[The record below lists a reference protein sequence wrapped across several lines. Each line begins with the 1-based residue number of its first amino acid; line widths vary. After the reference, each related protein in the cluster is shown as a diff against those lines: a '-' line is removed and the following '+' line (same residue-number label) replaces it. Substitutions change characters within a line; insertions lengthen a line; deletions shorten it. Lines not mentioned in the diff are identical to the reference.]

1 MYINRALL
9 KHGHS
14 NFSLTILEYC
24 EPDKCLERED
34 YYFKLLK
41 PKYNILKVSG
51 SPARSGFKLS
61 DKHKENISLGKK
73 GISSNAFD
81 QPNSQ
86 KISVMDLYTNIST
99 SYSAIK
105 VAGKAININYRYL
118 YNYFFLNQEKPL
130 LERYILKKLEV
141 PNKIP

>member
-9 KHGHS
+9 KNGYAK
-14 NFSLTILEYC
+14 FSLEILEYC
-24 EPDKCLERED
+24 SPSKLLKREK
-34 YYFKLLK
+34 YYFKLIK
-41 PKYNILKVSG
+41 PKYNILKVPG

-61 DKHKENISLGKK
+61 EKHKENISLSKK

-86 KISVMDLYTNIST
+86 KISVTDLYTNIST

-105 VAGKAININYRYL
+105 EAAKAININYRYL
-118 YNYFFLNQEKPL
+118 YNYF
-130 LERYILKKLEV
+130 
-141 PNKIP
+141 

>member
-86 KISVMDLYTNIST
+86 KISETDLYTNIST